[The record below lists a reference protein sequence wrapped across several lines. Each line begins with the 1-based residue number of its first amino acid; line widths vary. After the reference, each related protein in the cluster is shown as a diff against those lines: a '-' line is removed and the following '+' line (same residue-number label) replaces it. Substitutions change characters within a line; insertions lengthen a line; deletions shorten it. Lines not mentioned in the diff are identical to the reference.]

1 MRTRNFTS
9 IISFVIAAITL
20 ILTISTFILMIPVTG
35 MEVSALN
42 VNQFDD
48 PMVVVSLGDS
58 YSAGEGVP
66 PFYGQ
71 NQDRLVKMGSRDW
84 LAHRSTKSW
93 PGKLLV
99 PGTTEADDYLWE
111 YRVTGTSDGTKP
123 CEWYFEAVSGAE
135 CKHVYQDRQYK
146 TSRTQADPIDS
157 MTSLYD
163 TKTTPLPIQ
172 IDVFGRIESTV
183 DYVTLTIG
191 GNDAGFADIISACV
205 KDSATFGRKTLE
217 NQINSIDIDSIM
229 DEIKTTYNRI
239 ADAAG
244 PEATIVVAGYPKLL
258 NKKGLT
264 ISNKEAQMVNN
275 KVSEFNDEIEA
286 LVNECAESGMNIY
299 FVDVETE
306 FSGHE
311 AYTDDPWINEV
322 ILFAEPEDIDCL
334 CIASSYSVHPNEKGT
349 NAYGRCVNQKIAEI
363 EAAKITG
370 SISGKICKASDRTS
384 PVANA
389 TIKVFKNGNEYRS
402 VNPNSYGNYS
412 IELPVGDY
420 RIEIE
425 ASGYIDFT
433 AYATVTE
440 NNNFY
445 METFLLVEGEEGETG
460 TAYGTISNA
469 LTGIGVGTVSI
480 TVREGWNN
488 NSFRDVVKTTSTNI
502 DGGYFLSLPLG
513 NYTLIAEKEGY
524 VSAAINVIVQKET
537 FGSQNGTITP
547 VLSGDNYRM
556 VLTWGVDPSD
566 LDSHVEG
573 TLNDGGSFHVAYYN
587 ISQMDGEVEV
597 CNLDVDDVTSYGP
610 ETITLQITKGDSPY
624 YYYIYKFA
632 GDGDLASSG
641 AQVKIYQGDT
651 LKSVFNV
658 PTDLGSGRFWN
669 LFAIINEEIV
679 IKNTITD
686 SADITY
692 AD

>member
-1 MRTRNFTS
+1 MRVRKFTS
-9 IISFVIAAITL
+9 IISFVIAVITL
-20 ILTISTFILMIPVTG
+20 VLTISTFVLMIPVPG
-35 MEVSALN
+35 MEVSASDI
-42 VNQFDD
+42 VD

-71 NQDRLVKMGSRDW
+71 NQDRLAKMGSRDW

-99 PGTTEADDYLWE
+99 PGTTVADDYLSE
-111 YRVTGTSDGTKP
+111 HRVTGTSDGTQP

-146 TSRTQADPIDS
+146 TSRTQAVPIDS
-157 MTSLYD
+157 STPLYD
-163 TKTTPLPIQ
+163 TKTTPLPVQ
-172 IDVFGRIESTV
+172 LSVFGRTESTV

-191 GNDAGFADIISACV
+191 GNDAGFLQIITACV
-205 KDSATFGRKTLE
+205 MDSATFGRKTLE
-217 NQINSIDIDSIM
+217 NQLNSIDMDSLI
-229 DEIKTTYNRI
+229 DEIKTTYNHI

-244 PEATIVVAGYPKLL
+244 PEAAIVVVGYPKLL

-264 ISNKEAQMVNN
+264 ISNKEANMVND

-286 LVNECAESGMNIY
+286 LVKECAESGMNIY

-311 AYTDDPWINEV
+311 AYTDDQWINEV

-349 NAYGRCVNQKIAEI
+349 NAYARCVNQKIAEI
-363 EAAKITG
+363 EAAKKTG
-370 SISGKICKASDRTS
+370 SLSGKICKASDRTS
-384 PVANA
+384 PVSNA

-412 IELPVGDY
+412 MALPVGDY

-445 METFLLVEGEEGETG
+445 METFLLVEGEEGESG
-460 TAYGTISNA
+460 TAYGTITNA

-488 NSFRDVVKTTSTNI
+488 NSFLDVVKTTSTNI

-513 NYTLIAEKEGY
+513 NYTLLAEKEGY
-524 VSAAINVIVQKET
+524 VSTSINIIVQKEDS
-537 FGSQNGTITP
+537 GPQNGSITP
-547 VLSGDNYRM
+547 ILSGDNYRI

-573 TLNDGGSFHVAYYN
+573 TLSDGLGFHVCYWYK
-587 ISQMDGEVEV
+587 SQMDGEVEV
-597 CNLDVDDVTSYGP
+597 CNLDVDDTTSYGP
-610 ETITLQITKGDSPY
+610 ETITLQICNEEYPY
-624 YYYIYKFA
+624 YYYIYQFA
-632 GDGDLASSG
+632 GYGTLATSA
-641 AQVKIYQGDT
+641 AQVKLYQGDT
-651 LKSVFNV
+651 LVGVFNV
-658 PTDLGSGRFWN
+658 PTDLGSGRYWN
-669 LFAIINEEIV
+669 LFAIKNGEIV
-679 IKNTITD
+679 TNNTITD
-686 SADITY
+686 NADISY